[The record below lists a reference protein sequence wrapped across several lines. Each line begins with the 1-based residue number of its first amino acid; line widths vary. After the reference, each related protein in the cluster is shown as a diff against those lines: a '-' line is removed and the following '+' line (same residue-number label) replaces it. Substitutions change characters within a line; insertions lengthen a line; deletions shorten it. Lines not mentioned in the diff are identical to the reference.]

1 MKDSIELF
9 FLLLMNSKNMYTF
22 TEIIFYFGVMVSTK
36 RFSTLIIQSASLTSI
51 PSPKLYCQWVDVMS
65 YAEFFKICIFMSFT
79 STQNFN

>member
-22 TEIIFYFGVMVSTK
+22 TEIIFCFGVMVSTK

>member
-9 FLLLMNSKNMYTF
+9 FLLLTNNKNMYTF
-22 TEIIFYFGVMVSTK
+22 TEIIFCFGVMVSTK
-36 RFSTLIIQSASLTSI
+36 RFTLIIQRASLTSI
-51 PSPKLYCQWVDVMS
+51 LSPKLYCQWVDVMS